1 VTLRQAA
8 VRAKVS
14 RRLGPGLEEPWRS
27 LHSAYH
33 ALRLRGRVVLGQFD
47 LSVSEFAVLD
57 LCARAP
63 AKASQIAREVGV
75 TPAGA
80 TDVID
85 RLEERRLVR
94 RVADPTD
101 RRAVLVSLAALGLRR
116 HRETRA
122 AVRSMLDEV
131 DRAMTPAERRA
142 LALGMAALLRALPR
156 KRA

>member
-1 VTLRQAA
+1 M
-8 VRAKVS
+8 
-14 RRLGPGLEEPWRS
+14 LGR
-27 LHSAYH
+27 
-33 ALRLRGRVVLGQFD
+33 FD
-47 LSVSEFAVLD
+47 VSVSEFAVLD

-101 RRAVLVSLAALGLRR
+101 RRAVLVALTALGLRR
-116 HRETRA
+116 NRETRT
-122 AVRSMLDEV
+122 AVSSMLREV

-142 LALGMAALLRALPR
+142 LALGIAALLRTLSR
-156 KRA
+156 ERA